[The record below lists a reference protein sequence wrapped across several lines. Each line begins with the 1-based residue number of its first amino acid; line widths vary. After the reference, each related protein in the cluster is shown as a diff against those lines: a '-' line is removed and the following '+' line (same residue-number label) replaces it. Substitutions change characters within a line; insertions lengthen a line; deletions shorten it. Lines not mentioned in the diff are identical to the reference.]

1 MRILSGIMLPLLL
14 MLAASLGPTFAAEIP
29 AAEEARIEQLIQSIE
44 RLADARFIRNG
55 RAHDAAT
62 AGTFLRR
69 KWESRQHLV
78 RSAED
83 FIAQVASGS
92 STTGQPYLIR
102 FADGREVPCGVY
114 LRSELQRLAP

>member
-1 MRILSGIMLPLLL
+1 MRVLAAIVPALLL
-14 MLAASLGPTFAAEIP
+14 VLALSLAPTLAAEIG
-29 AAEEARIEQLIQSIE
+29 AAERVRIEQLIQSIE

-62 AGTFLRR
+62 AGNFLRR
-69 KWESRQHLV
+69 KWESRKDRV
-78 RSAED
+78 NTTED
-83 FIAQVASGS
+83 FIVHVASVS
-92 STTGQPYLIR
+92 STTGAPYLIR

>member
-62 AGTFLRR
+62 AGYFLRR
-69 KWESRQHLV
+69 KWDSRRHLV

-83 FIAQVASGS
+83 FITQVASGS
-92 STTGQPYLIR
+92 STTSQPYLIR
-102 FADGREVPCGVY
+102 FADGREVECGVY